1 MTLFGN
7 WVGLRSRERERE
19 RERVVYVVGEC
30 MEKRGI
36 ITRTPTK
43 QR

>member
-19 RERVVYVVGEC
+19 RVVYLVGEC